1 MRYLCPPELL
11 NLSCWQQLRVLAF
24 LHSAHIYRN
33 IAAKGMICAI
43 LQAVIQSHSEGGR
56 KEGKNREGKSLS
68 PLCSYR
74 IPRSILQ
81 TVSGDVSKTS
91 CAPSGDKNVIFDFL
105 FPLPPSLGAG
115 GTVTATRGTFHS
127 AARQDPAH
135 SSSVRCYLRK

>member
-56 KEGKNREGKSLS
+56 KEGKNKEGKSLF
-68 PLCSYR
+68 PLYSYR

-91 CAPSGDKNVIFDFL
+91 CAPSGDKNVIFDCL

-135 SSSVRCYLRK
+135 GSSVRCYLRK